1 MINDGMLGDIR
12 IGKLQQTN
20 YAVTWDVPKDH
31 ASVAISQYYQIYY
44 KLNLLM
50 N

>member
-20 YAVTWDVPKDH
+20 YAGTFDVPKDH
-31 ASVAISQYYQIYY
+31 ALVAISQNQQIHP
-44 KLNLLM
+44 
-50 N
+50 

>member
-20 YAVTWDVPKDH
+20 YAVTFDVPKDN
-31 ASVAISQYYQIYY
+31 VFIAIS
-44 KLNLLM
+44 K
-50 N
+50 

>member
-20 YAVTWDVPKDH
+20 YAVTFDVPKDH
-31 ASVAISQYYQIYY
+31 AFVAISKQYQIDP
-44 KLNLLM
+44 
-50 N
+50 

>member
-20 YAVTWDVPKDH
+20 YAVTFDVPKDD
-31 ASVAISQYYQIYY
+31 AFVAISKLYQIDP
-44 KLNLLM
+44 
-50 N
+50 